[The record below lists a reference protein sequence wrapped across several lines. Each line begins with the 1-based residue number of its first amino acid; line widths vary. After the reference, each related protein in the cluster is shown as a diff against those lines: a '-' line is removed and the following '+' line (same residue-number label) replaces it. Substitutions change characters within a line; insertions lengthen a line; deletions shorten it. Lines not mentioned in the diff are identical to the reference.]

1 MNIKE
6 NMLLADFLGWEKE
19 GFYFNLKTGN
29 LVKKENDNC
38 DLQPAMY
45 YIKNGKPVQ
54 SLLFNSDWNWLMLVV
69 EKINTIE
76 GGRFTFQIMS
86 MDVEIHDYLK
96 GGLYI
101 DFFSGNTPDQLIKSV
116 YEACVEFV
124 KKYNNE

>member
-1 MNIKE
+1 MSIKE
-6 NMLLADFLGWEKE
+6 NMLLAEFLGWKE
-19 GFYFNLKTGN
+19 QTDQTERWFGTFRTLDGIVHKNTNL
-29 LVKKENDNC
+29 E
-38 DLQPAMY
+38 P
-45 YIKNGKPVQ
+45 
-54 SLLFNSDWNWLMLVV
+54 LLFHNDWNWIMLVV

-124 KKYNNE
+124 KKYNDE

>member
-1 MNIKE
+1 MSIKE
-6 NMLLADFLGWEKE
+6 NMLLAEFLGWKE
-19 GFYFNLKTGN
+19 QTDQTERWFGSFRTEEGILHRNTN
-29 LVKKENDNC
+29 KE
-38 DLQPAMY
+38 P
-45 YIKNGKPVQ
+45 
-54 SLLFNSDWNWLMLVV
+54 LLFHSDWNWLMLVV

>member
-1 MNIKE
+1 MSIKE
-6 NMLLADFLGWEKE
+6 DMLLAEFLGWEMNEYEVKIPYQMGNE
-19 GFYFNLKTGN
+19 QIGLNPMDYLKYQS
-29 LVKKENDNC
+29 DIS
-38 DLQPAMY
+38 DLCFH
-45 YIKNGKPVQ
+45 N
-54 SLLFNSDWNWLMLVV
+54 DWNWLMLVV
-69 EKINTIE
+69 EKINTTE

-96 GGLYI
+96 GCLYI

>member
-1 MNIKE
+1 MDTKN
-6 NMLLADFLGWEKE
+6 NMILAKFLGWEVDSFSVVVTK
-19 GFYFNLKTGN
+19 
-29 LVKKENDNC
+29 
-38 DLQPAMY
+38 QHS
-45 YIKNGKPVQ
+45 
-54 SLLFNSDWNWLMLVV
+54 SLLNLERRRVFDLALRFDTDWNWIMLVV